1 MFKKTWPLAGLLF
14 FLLIIL
20 SACSW
25 NPFKKAAPVNNEPTQ
40 PIETPTNNN
49 PSEDQSFTVKKFTSL
64 DDLKKFLSANPGGSS
79 NLMYGRGAEMMV
91 KTMAPTNAMATDMA
105 LSSVPVAGSDYSTT
119 NIQVAGV
126 DEGDIIKSDGN
137 YLYALVYNDLYIIK
151 AQPASE
157 SQIISKITF
166 KSRPQDLY
174 VSGDRLVV
182 FGADDQIYAAKIYD
196 SFRRRSPYAFL
207 KVFDLKDR
215 KNPALVRDLE
225 FEGSYVSS
233 RLIGD
238 YLYFITD
245 NYSYYDVAEPLL
257 PRVLDKGQVIPE
269 KCDISGNR
277 CYSPEVY
284 YFNIPYDSYNFTSVT
299 AVNIKDNNEAI
310 SGQTYLLNGT
320 QNIYVSTNN
329 IYITYTKYLDEYGL
343 QQDIKREL
351 IYDRLNQDDKD
362 RIAKIEAVDNFI
374 LNANEKKS
382 KIGQIIDAF
391 INSLGSEEAK
401 TFNDNWQ
408 TRMKQKYIDL
418 ARQLEQTYIYKIG
431 VSGNKLEYKAMGQV
445 NGQVLNQFSMDEN
458 KGYFRLATTKNRSW
472 SNFQSE
478 EQQQSYSN
486 VYILDENLKVVSGL
500 ENLGT
505 TERIYA
511 ARFMGDRAYVVTF
524 RQTDPIYVIDLS
536 KAEDPK
542 ILAALKI
549 PGFSNYIHPYDEN
562 GNKLIGLG
570 RDTEEDAGGNV
581 KVKGV
586 KLSLFDFTDLSKPK
600 ESSSYI
606 IGNQFSDS
614 IALFD
619 HKAFLF
625 SKSKNL
631 LAIPVS
637 LREEVTGAPSK
648 LNFSGV
654 LVFSINNDKF
664 ELKGRIDHS
673 DGGQYNQSDYWGGF
687 NYYDN
692 SVKRALYI
700 NNDLY
705 TFSNKFVMVNSL
717 GSATGTEPLALVKK
731 IEFSSPAE
739 PVVPMPLSSPA
750 AVGASSATS
759 GAAN

>member
-1 MFKKTWPLAGLLF
+1 MFKKNWPLAGLLF

-25 NPFKKAAPVNNEPTQ
+25 NPFKKAAPVSNEPANQ
-40 PIETPTNNN
+40 VENPVDNN
-49 PSEDQSFTVKKFTSL
+49 PGEDQSFTVKKFNNL
-64 DDLKKFLSANPGGSS
+64 DDLKKFLSANPGGAGAS
-79 NLMYGRGAEMMV
+79 LMYGRGAEMMV
-91 KTMAPTNAMATDMA
+91 KTMAPTNAVATDVA
-105 LSSVPVAGSDYSTT
+105 LSSAPVAGSDYSTT

-157 SQIISKITF
+157 AQVISKITF

-174 VSGDRLVV
+174 VTGDRLVV
-182 FGADDQIYAAKIYD
+182 FGADDQIYTAKIYD
-196 SFRRRSPYAFL
+196 SFRRRNPYAFL

-245 NYSYYDVAEPLL
+245 NYSYYDAGEPLL

-277 CYSPEVY
+277 CYSPDVY

-299 AVNIKDNNEAI
+299 AVNINDNNEAI

-320 QNIYVSTNN
+320 QNIYVSNNN

-343 QQDIKREL
+343 QQDVKREL
-351 IYDRLNQDDKD
+351 IYDRLSQEDKD
-362 RIAKIEAVDNFI
+362 RVAKIEATENFI
-374 LNANEKKS
+374 LNAAEKKS
-382 KIGQIIDAF
+382 KVAQIIDVF
-391 INSLGSEEAK
+391 INSLGTEEAK
-401 TFNDNWQ
+401 TFDDNWQ

-418 ARQLEQTYIYKIG
+418 ARQLEQTFIYKIA

-486 VYILDENLKVVSGL
+486 VYVLDENLKVVSGL

-536 KAEDPK
+536 KPEDPK

-549 PGFSNYIHPYDEN
+549 PGFSSYIHPYDEN
-562 GNKLIGLG
+562 GNKIIGLG
-570 RDTEEDAGGNV
+570 RETEEDASGNV
-581 KVKGV
+581 KIKGV
-586 KLSLFDFTDLSKPK
+586 KLSLFDFTDLTKPK

-614 IALFD
+614 IALSD

-631 LAIPVS
+631 LSIPIS
-637 LREEVTGAPSK
+637 LREELAGAPSK
-648 LNFSGV
+648 LNFSGA
-654 LVFSINNDKF
+654 LVFNINNDKF

-705 TFSNKFVMVNSL
+705 TFSNKFIMVNSL
-717 GSATGTEPLALVKK
+717 VAATGTEPLPLVKK
-731 IEFSSPAE
+731 IELSSSPGPA
-739 PVVPMPLSSPA
+739 VPMPLSTPA
-750 AVGASSATS
+750 AGGISGSAAVS
-759 GAAN
+759 N